1 MSKRTKKIII
11 ISIII
16 VLIIIA
22 IISALFIEKY
32 LKNKSNIN
40 NVLDIYSI
48 ENIQERIDNEN
59 TTDETFNTDNLML
72 QIDGESVLGVINIDK
87 IGYEGLIYEGT
98 SLSILAKGVGHF
110 TNSPYLY
117 GNVCLA
123 AHNTNKFWAK
133 LHTLQNG
140 DKITYTSFLGTKEY
154 EVTEISSI
162 LETDWSKLSNTD
174 ENILTLITCIKGQ
187 KDKRLCVRAK
197 EI

>member
-1 MSKRTKKIII
+1 MSKNIKKSIL
-11 ISIII
+11 ISIIV

-22 IISALFIEKY
+22 IISTFFIIKY
-32 LKNKSNIN
+32 FQNKSKIN
-40 NVLDIYSI
+40 TVLDIYSN
-48 ENIQERIDNEN
+48 ENVQERIDNES
-59 TTDETFNTDNLML
+59 TTSEANLTDNLML
-72 QIDGESVLGVINIDK
+72 KIDGETVLGVIDIDR
-87 IGYEGLIYEGT
+87 IQYQGLIYEGT
-98 SLSILAKGVGHF
+98 SLSTLAKGVGHF

-140 DKITYTSFLGTKEY
+140 DKITYTSFLGTKQY
-154 EVTEISSI
+154 EVDKISTI
-162 LETDWSKLSNTD
+162 YETDWSNLANTD
-174 ENILTLITCIKGQ
+174 ENVLTLITCIKGQ

>member
-1 MSKRTKKIII
+1 MSKRTKKL
-11 ISIII
+11 III

>member
-1 MSKRTKKIII
+1 MSKNIKKSIL
-11 ISIII
+11 ISIIV

-22 IISALFIEKY
+22 IISTFFIVKY
-32 LKNKSNIN
+32 FQNKSKIN
-40 NVLDIYSI
+40 TVLDIYSN
-48 ENIQERIDNEN
+48 ENVQERIDNES
-59 TTDETFNTDNLML
+59 TTSEANLTDNLML
-72 QIDGESVLGVINIDK
+72 KIDGETVLGVIDIDR
-87 IGYEGLIYEGT
+87 IQYQGLIYEGT
-98 SLSILAKGVGHF
+98 SLSTLAKGVGHF

-140 DKITYTSFLGTKEY
+140 DKITYTSFLGTKQY
-154 EVTEISSI
+154 EVDKISTI
-162 LETDWSKLSNTD
+162 YETDWSNLANTD
-174 ENILTLITCIKGQ
+174 ENVLTLITCIKGQ

>member
-187 KDKRLCVRAK
+187 KDKRLCVQAK